1 MLTALLLIG
10 TLGQVDVAVADPVAP
25 PAPAVELPDAG
36 EPPPPE
42 PAPPPA
48 PEPPDAGAPQ
58 LVLPKG
64 FTGVTGRVIDSATGE
79 GLIEATIKV
88 VDGPKKSVL
97 TDIDGNY
104 KLKLPPGT
112 YSLRIFNELYE
123 ARRVDHVTVEKGK
136 ATRVDVELSN
146 EAKVVQ
152 EVIVEA
158 KADKRNE
165 TALLQE
171 RKKAAVVSDSVG
183 AQEMARTPDSSASDA
198 VKRVVSATVVD
209 GRYVFLRGL
218 GGRYAQTLLNGTLMP
233 SPEPDEPSVPLDLFP
248 VALISNLS
256 VAKTY
261 SPELPAT
268 FGGGSLTLDTPAYP
282 PSFELKV
289 RASFAADTVNTFR
302 ARPDAKLSAAETF
315 GFRDGSRSMPA
326 EVPQDGPL
334 LPRRGAFS
342 AQQQETAGRAFKNE
356 WSPQLGNGLPSG
368 TIGVQAGDTL
378 RLGSADLKLGWLA
391 ALQWSRR
398 ERALD
403 IRLLD
408 AVNDN
413 GTLIGLG
420 PTSTSIGAVSGG
432 TSALLAAGLQSSGFE
447 LSYTGVFL
455 ASNEATATQTFGFDA
470 QAGADASSSRLS
482 FVQRQLFLNQVRGYH
497 RLAGTR
503 GIELNWQLNFSHVE
517 RDEPDVRDLR
527 SLTGD
532 DGGDRIRFQ
541 PNSAE
546 RFVLGLSENAGG
558 GTADLMI
565 PVRSV
570 KLKAG
575 LLGQG
580 TARTFDARR
589 FRIMPRG
596 PLPAE
601 LQAREAEEL
610 FVPERIG
617 PYTQGTP
624 FYVEETTLTFDRYS
638 ASLGVWG
645 GYALADWKPT
655 EWFRAIG
662 GVRYEGSTQAL
673 NAGSPFATMGAPVE
687 GTSRTYHDGI
697 PSLNVVLSP
706 RPDLNVRLAYSYT
719 LARPTFRELA
729 PFLFFDVVR
738 RRNVTG
744 NPDLVETR
752 IHHGDARV
760 EWFPGANDVLAAT
773 VFGKQF
779 SNPIERVI
787 VSAGSTNDIGYRNA
801 PGATLVGLELEARK
815 RIWQFK
821 LGANLS
827 LVYSRVQLDASGA
840 EGLQT
845 SNERALQGQSPY
857 VANAFV
863 AYELPATGTELGVFY
878 NVYGPR
884 ISEVGVLRIPDVFEQ
899 PFHRLDVSVTQPLP
913 GGFSFKLSASNLLNQ
928 SVRLQQGPIE
938 VYRAAPGMQFFASV
952 SWALNPAAKKETKP

>member
-1 MLTALLLIG
+1 MFTALVLIAA
-10 TLGQVDVAVADPVAP
+10 LAQVDVAVADPVAP
-25 PAPAVELPDAG
+25 PPPAVEAVDGGEAPPIEVPDAG
-36 EPPPPE
+36 SPE
-42 PAPPPA
+42 TAPAPA
-48 PEPPDAGAPQ
+48 PDAGAVPQ

-64 FTGVTGRVIDSATGE
+64 FTGITGRVVDATNGE
-79 GLIEATIKV
+79 GLIEATVKV

-97 TDIDGNY
+97 TDLDGNF

-112 YSLRIFNELYE
+112 YSIRIFNELYE
-123 ARRVDHVTVEKGK
+123 ARRIDRVSVEKGK

-158 KADKRNE
+158 KVDKRNE

-171 RKKAAVVSDSVG
+171 RRKSAVVSDAIG
-183 AQEMARTPDSSASDA
+183 AQEMSRTADSSAGDA
-198 VKRVVSATVVD
+198 VKRVVSATVVV

-282 PSFELKV
+282 PTFEVKV

-302 ARPDAKLSAAETF
+302 ARPDAKLSGAETF

-326 EVPQDGPL
+326 EVPRDGPL

-342 AQQQETAGRAFKNE
+342 AQQQEAAGRAFKNE
-356 WSPQLGNGLPSG
+356 WTPSLGNGLPSG
-368 TIGVQAGDTL
+368 TIGIQAGDTL
-378 RLGSADLKLGWLA
+378 KLGGGDLKLGWLA

-398 ERALD
+398 ERALN

-413 GTLIGLG
+413 GNLIGLG

-447 LSYTGVFL
+447 LSYTGLFL
-455 ASNEATATQTFGFDA
+455 ASNEATATESFGFDA
-470 QAGADASSSRLS
+470 QAGSDASSSRLS
-482 FVQRQLFLNQVRGYH
+482 FVQRQLFLNQVRGHH
-497 RLAGTR
+497 RVPGAR
-503 GIELNWQLNFSHVE
+503 GVEVDWQLNFSRVD

-546 RFVLGLSENAGG
+546 RFYLGLGENAGG
-558 GTADLMI
+558 GTADVTFPI
-565 PVRSV
+565 RSV
-570 KLKAG
+570 KLKGG
-575 LLGQG
+575 LLGQVN
-580 TARTFDARR
+580 ARTFDARR

-596 PLPAE
+596 PLPSE
-601 LQAREAEEL
+601 LQTASAEAL

-617 PYTQGTP
+617 PYTQGTN
-624 FYVEETTLTFDRYS
+624 FYVEETTLTFDRYT

-655 EWFRAIG
+655 DWFRAIG
-662 GVRYEGSTQAL
+662 GVRYEGSTQSL
-673 NAGSPFATMGAPVE
+673 NAGSAFATMGAPVE
-687 GTSRTYHDGI
+687 GTSRTYHDGV
-697 PSLNVVLSP
+697 PSLNLVFSP
-706 RPDLNVRLAYSYT
+706 RPDLNVRVAYSYT

-744 NPDLVETR
+744 NPDLVE
-752 IHHGDARV
+752 
-760 EWFPGANDVLAAT
+760 
-773 VFGKQF
+773 
-779 SNPIERVI
+779 
-787 VSAGSTNDIGYRNA
+787 
-801 PGATLVGLELEARK
+801 
-815 RIWQFK
+815 
-821 LGANLS
+821 
-827 LVYSRVQLDASGA
+827 
-840 EGLQT
+840 
-845 SNERALQGQSPY
+845 
-857 VANAFV
+857 
-863 AYELPATGTELGVFY
+863 
-878 NVYGPR
+878 
-884 ISEVGVLRIPDVFEQ
+884 
-899 PFHRLDVSVTQPLP
+899 
-913 GGFSFKLSASNLLNQ
+913 
-928 SVRLQQGPIE
+928 
-938 VYRAAPGMQFFASV
+938 
-952 SWALNPAAKKETKP
+952 

>member
-1 MLTALLLIG
+1 MAALA
-10 TLGQVDVAVADPVAP
+10 QVDVAVAEPIAP
-25 PAPAVELPDAG
+25 PQPAVEMPDAG
-36 EPPPPE
+36 SPE
-42 PAPPPA
+42 PSPV
-48 PEPPDAGAPQ
+48 EPDAGVPTAPLAPDAGVPQ

-64 FTGVTGRVIDSATGE
+64 FTGITGRVIDAQTGE
-79 GLIEATIKV
+79 GLIEATVKV

-97 TDIDGNY
+97 TDLDGNF

-112 YSLRIFNELYE
+112 YSIRIFNELYE
-123 ARRVDHVTVEKGK
+123 ARRIDNVAVKKGE
-136 ATRVDVELSN
+136 ATRVDAELSN

-158 KADKRNE
+158 KVDKRNE

-171 RKKAAVVSDSVG
+171 RKKAAVVSDAVG

-289 RASFAADTVNTFR
+289 RLSLAADTINTFR
-302 ARPDAKLSAAETF
+302 ARPDAKLNAAETF
-315 GFRDGSRSMPA
+315 GFRDSSRSMPA
-326 EVPQDGPL
+326 EVPTNGPL
-334 LPRRGAFS
+334 LARRGVFTS
-342 AQQQETAGRAFKNE
+342 QQQETAGRAFKNE
-356 WSPQLGNGLPSG
+356 WTPSLANGLPSG
-368 TIGVQAGDTL
+368 TLGIQAGDTL
-378 RLGSADLKLGWLA
+378 KLGTGDLKLGWLA

-398 ERALD
+398 ERAVD

-408 AVNDN
+408 AVNDD
-413 GTLIGLG
+413 GTIVGTG

-455 ASNEATATQTFGFDA
+455 ASNEATATESFGFDA

-482 FVQRQLFLNQVRGYH
+482 FVQRQLFLNQLRGYH
-497 RLAGTR
+497 RLPGTR
-503 GIELNWQLNFSHVE
+503 GLEVNWQLNYSRVD
-517 RDEPDVRDLR
+517 RSEPDVRDLR

-546 RFVLGLSENAGG
+546 RFYLGLGEDAGG
-558 GTADLMI
+558 GTADLTI
-565 PVRSV
+565 PIRSL
-570 KLKAG
+570 KLKGG
-575 LLGQG
+575 LLGQFNS
-580 TARTFDARR
+580 RTFDARR

-596 PLPAE
+596 PLPNE
-601 LQAREAEEL
+601 LQQQSAEEL
-610 FVPERIG
+610 FVPDRIG
-617 PYTQGTP
+617 PYTPGTS
-624 FYVEETTLTFDRYS
+624 FYVEETTLTFDRYQ
-638 ASLGVWG
+638 ASLAVWG

-662 GVRYEGSTQAL
+662 GVRYEGSSQSL
-673 NAGSPFATMGAPVE
+673 SAGSPFATMGAPVD
-687 GTSRTYHDGI
+687 GTSRTYHDGV
-697 PSLNVVLSP
+697 PSLNLVFSP
-706 RPDLNVRLAYSYT
+706 RADLNVRLAYSYT

-744 NPDLVETR
+744 NPNLVETR

-760 EWFPGANDVLAAT
+760 EWFPDSNDVFAAT

-779 SNPIERVI
+779 VNPIERVI

-815 RIWQFK
+815 RIWNFK

-827 LVYSRVQLDASGA
+827 LVYSRVQLDASGT

-863 AYELPATGTELGVFY
+863 AYELPSVGTELGVFY

-952 SWALNPAAKKETKP
+952 SWALNPAAKKEAKP